1 MTKLKYAKVESRS
14 NLNRYD
20 WDKRNIGEVEKS
32 GSFPATSSA
41 SGTADADDVPLA
53 SQVDDNVRVLME
65 DRTGHIRF
73 PLWED
78 VLDFLVNETMPKT
91 LEDYNG

>member
-1 MTKLKYAKVESRS
+1 MKLNYPKIETRNNKDK
-14 NLNRYD
+14 YD

-53 SQVDDNVRVLME
+53 SQVDENVATLMQ

-73 PLWED
+73 PYWED